1 MARKRVV
8 THLHQRQYKVNGEIN
23 GKPVTF
29 IVDTGASS
37 VSISDET
44 AKLLGI
50 EFDNVEPRVG
60 RTAGGLTD
68 TYEVNFDKVSVGSG
82 ENKIERRNVRGHVL
96 PAMDRDIILLGMSF
110 LGDNID
116 FTQDDDTLVLYDD
129 QEEVFSKEIEFE
141 KQKEK
146 YSFSDSI
153 KSRMEIQSQIQQIGN
168 HSFPDNPHSVWHIES
183 IERPNSD
190 VFLVVTTPVPHVGY
204 PKIRFHLDAFNIE
217 RVVRADSWE
226 HNGWSILFT

>member
-1 MARKRVV
+1 
-8 THLHQRQYKVNGEIN
+8 
-23 GKPVTF
+23 
-29 IVDTGASS
+29 
-37 VSISDET
+37 
-44 AKLLGI
+44 
-50 EFDNVEPRVG
+50 VG
-60 RTAGGLTD
+60 
-68 TYEVNFDKVSVGSG
+68 FG

-96 PAMDRDIILLGMSF
+96 PAMDRGIILLGMSF

-116 FTQDDDTLVLYDD
+116 FTQDDDTLILYDD
-129 QEEVFSKEIEFE
+129 QRESFSKDIEFE
-141 KQKEK
+141 EQNED

-183 IERPNSD
+183 IEQLNSD
-190 VFLVVTTPVPHVGY
+190 VFLVVTTPIPHVGY

-226 HNGWSILFT
+226 HSGWSVLFT